1 MAEFSL
7 DEILADDPLELLG
20 EARAKAK
27 TLNEDDR
34 LLVSFEEINA
44 FIEQE
49 GHEPKKSANMS
60 ERNLFSRLE
69 GIRQNPEKIEFL
81 KPYDSFNILQKV
93 EINSIDDILND
104 DVFGLLENENS
115 EDIFTLKHVPKN
127 SDIVKPDYIATRKS
141 CKNFEK
147 YEPLFKEVQ
156 NDLKTGKRALAKF
169 ENEQEIYEDEFY
181 ILKGVMVY
189 VASKG
194 RLVKKNGK
202 TNTRLY
208 CIYENGTESSVLMRS
223 LSREL
228 YRDGKRVSRHEDKL
242 LENLQMI
249 SKKDSKSG
257 YIYIL
262 ESLSIDDKISS
273 IKNLYKIGY
282 STTDVKERI
291 KNAINEPTYLMAPV
305 RIVTVYEAYNMNTQK
320 FEQLIHRFFGKVC
333 LNVDI
338 FGDDGKRYTP
348 REWFI
353 LPLDIIEQV
362 IELIITGEI
371 VNYRYD
377 EKNEELVL
385 INTPHSIY

>member
-20 EARAKAK
+20 EAKAKAK

-44 FIEQE
+44 FIEE
-49 GHEPKKSANMS
+49 SGHEPKKSANMS
-60 ERNLFSRLE
+60 ERNLFSRLD
-69 GIRQNPEKIEFL
+69 GIRQNPDKIEFL
-81 KPYDSFNILQKV
+81 KPYDRFNILEKV
-93 EINSIDDILND
+93 EINSIEDILND

-115 EDIFTLKHVPKN
+115 EDIFTLKHVPKER
-127 SDIVKPDYIATRKS
+127 DQADYVAQRKP
-141 CKNFEK
+141 CKNFAK
-147 YEPLFKEVQ
+147 YEELFKEVQ
-156 NDLKTGKRALAKF
+156 DDLRNGSRKLVKF
-169 ENEQEIYEDEFY
+169 NERFFEEGNFFVV
-181 ILKGVMVY
+181 KGVLAY
-189 VASKG
+189 LQKIEQPKKDKFNKLDG
-194 RLVKKNGK
+194 RTK
-202 TNTRLY
+202 
-208 CIYENGTESSVLMRS
+208 IIFENGTESNMLLRSFGKGLYEDGYFVSLQDDRVL
-223 LSREL
+223 
-228 YRDGKRVSRHEDKL
+228 DKL
-242 LENLQMI
+242 LPVF
-249 SKKDSKSG
+249 KDDTKTG
-257 YIYIL
+257 YIYVL
-262 ESLSIDDKISS
+262 ESLSNDDKISS

-338 FGDDGKRYTP
+338 FGDDGKRYAP

-377 EKNEELVL
+377 EKSEELVF
-385 INTPHSIY
+385 INI